1 VTSPD
6 RGTLFGA
13 VQVDEFARRTFNV
26 VAAAGGLLV
35 LSPILLLT
43 AIAIRYDS
51 PGPALFRQ
59 RRVGRGG
66 REFDILK
73 FRSMRTDAERHGGQL
88 TVGADPRVTRIGKYL
103 RAWKLDELPQL
114 LNVVR
119 GEMDLVGPRPEVPR
133 YVALYSNAQRRVLE
147 ARPGITDPASVEF
160 RNESELMATQA
171 EPERYYVETIM
182 PRKLALNLE
191 YLADRTLLSDLKV
204 IFSTLATLATG
215 AKRRG

>member
-1 VTSPD
+1 MTSPN

-13 VQVDEFARRTFNV
+13 VQVDEVARRTFNV
-26 VAAAGGLLV
+26 LAAAGGLLL
-35 LSPILLLT
+35 LSPLLLLT
-43 AIAIRYDS
+43 ALAIRYDS

-59 RRVGRGG
+59 RRVGLGG

-114 LNVVR
+114 LNVVK

-133 YVALYSNAQRRVLE
+133 YVALYTQAQRQVLDV
-147 ARPGITDPASVEF
+147 RPGITDPASVEF

-171 EPERYYVETIM
+171 EPENYYVTTIM

-191 YLADRTLLSDLKV
+191 YLAGRTLLTDLRV
-204 IFSTLATLATG
+204 IFSTLAAV